1 MLYVIFLL
9 LLDCWFGFLA
19 LYYYCGKE
27 YYGYSGGGYVVDYFV
42 GALVYKGKIGFVWD
56 YGCYVTAVLF
66 RVCFDPVVAVFI
78 YIPYFIAAITIF
90 YKKMT
95 CNSILLACVRA

>member
-19 LYYYCGKE
+19 LYYYYCGKE

-42 GALVYKGKIGFVWD
+42 GALVYKSKIGFVWD
-56 YGCYVTAVLF
+56 YGCYVTAILF

-78 YIPYFIAAITIF
+78 GLSRTEEMREE
-90 YKKMT
+90 KEMK
-95 CNSILLACVRA
+95 